1 MGVGTLTKTILVEP
15 VLNDFTVSQ
24 YDNPDESTIQDTDYS
39 FIHQMWRQDLAAVH
53 GHGWWAARV

>member
-1 MGVGTLTKTILVEP
+1 MEP

-24 YDNPDESTIQDTDYS
+24 YDNSDESTIQDNDYS

-53 GHGWWAARV
+53 GHGWWAARI